1 MSLPTAARSSS
12 NESRKARTCGSWTW
26 LHDDGSRQASV
37 RRGTKVRCRFLQWGR
52 FASKIAL
59 MRRYALLVLVALC
72 ACQRTS
78 APAPSAKPAAVNV
91 PVVYGSEKKTWL
103 EEQIAEYHRSAP
115 TIASGKP
122 IKVVATAMGSGEAM
136 QQIVSGTLKPV
147 VFSPASGV
155 YIALLNQS
163 WLSMAG
169 HTKPIAPAGEPV
181 VLSTVVLAFWKPMA
195 EALGWPG
202 RQPGWSDLIKVNADP
217 RGWGAFGHP
226 EWGKFKLGHT
236 HPAFSTSGLLAVLA
250 EAYAGARKTRRL
262 TAEDLSSKQTRA
274 FVASVESTIVH
285 YGKSTG
291 FFAEKMLARGPE
303 YLSAAILYENL
314 VVESYGKPHAG
325 PAIIAVYPSEGTF
338 WADHPWSVLD
348 AEWVTADQREAAASL
363 LAFLKRKAA
372 QERALALGFRPAD
385 L

>member
-1 MSLPTAARSSS
+1 
-12 NESRKARTCGSWTW
+12 
-26 LHDDGSRQASV
+26 
-37 RRGTKVRCRFLQWGR
+37 
-52 FASKIAL
+52 
-59 MRRYALLVLVALC
+59 
-72 ACQRTS
+72 
-78 APAPSAKPAAVNV
+78 
-91 PVVYGSEKKTWL
+91 
-103 EEQIAEYHRSAP
+103 
-115 TIASGKP
+115 
-122 IKVVATAMGSGEAM
+122 
-136 QQIVSGTLKPV
+136 
-147 VFSPASGV
+147 
-155 YIALLNQS
+155 
-163 WLSMAG
+163 
-169 HTKPIAPAGEPV
+169 
-181 VLSTVVLAFWKPMA
+181 
-195 EALGWPG
+195 
-202 RQPGWSDLIKVNADP
+202 
-217 RGWGAFGHP
+217 P

-325 PAIIAVYPSEGTF
+325 PPIIAVYPSEGTF

-363 LAFLKRKAA
+363 FAFLKRKAA

-385 L
+385 LAIPVGAPIDAAHGADPKQPQNLLEVPEAAVLSSLLDAWQVTKRPADVAVVFDKSGSMHGRPLEQ